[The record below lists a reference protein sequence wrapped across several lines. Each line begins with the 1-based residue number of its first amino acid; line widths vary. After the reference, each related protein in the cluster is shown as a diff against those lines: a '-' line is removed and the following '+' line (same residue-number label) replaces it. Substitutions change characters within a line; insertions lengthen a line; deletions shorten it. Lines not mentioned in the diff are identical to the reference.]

1 MEQVIY
7 SECFVWVSMVADMS
21 ILRPWLEVLDRAV
34 GGFLGCRG
42 VQLFEVLKGLEV
54 LEEFTIFTRQEKVM

>member
-1 MEQVIY
+1 
-7 SECFVWVSMVADMS
+7 MVADMS